1 MRKILICISIAVIA
15 MIISVISFMLNDYHN
30 YNTWMRQS
38 GPQMM
43 RSFPGWHRDD
53 KRPKAPP
60 KASPGDFR
68 DDKEH
73 HREPYRNMDRRA
85 PGRPG
90 PAGENQGTG
99 TPAGV
104 PDSTPA
110 PAPDNAP
117 AESAGNTN

>member
-73 HREPYRNMDRRA
+73 HREPYRDKDRKS
-85 PGRPG
+85 PG
-90 PAGENQGTG
+90 PAGENPGSPSG
-99 TPAGV
+99 A
-104 PDSTPA
+104 PDSTPS
-110 PAPDNAP
+110 PDNAP
-117 AESAGNTN
+117 AETANNSN

>member
-68 DDKEH
+68 NDKEH
-73 HREPYRNMDRRA
+73 HKEPYRDKDRRS

-90 PAGENQGTG
+90 PAGE
-99 TPAGV
+99 TPGSPSGA
-104 PDSTPA
+104 PDITPS
-110 PAPDNAP
+110 PDNAP
-117 AESAGNTN
+117 AETANNSN

>member
-60 KASPGDFR
+60 KAPPKASPGDFR
-68 DDKEH
+68 NDKEH
-73 HREPYRNMDRRA
+73 HKEPYRDKDRRS

-90 PAGENQGTG
+90 PAGE
-99 TPAGV
+99 TPGSPSGA
-104 PDSTPA
+104 PDSTPS
-110 PAPDNAP
+110 PDNAP
-117 AESAGNTN
+117 AETANNSN